1 MPEAQVKQP
10 AKSFRIPK
18 LRKEFEEGIKNVFV
32 QDVFVSLSISS
43 FFRPFL
49 HFFLK
54 PLSFN

>member
-1 MPEAQVKQP
+1 M
-10 AKSFRIPK
+10 PK

-43 FFRPFL
+43 FFLPLL

-54 PLSFN
+54 PFEF